1 MNNHLPKPENA
12 VGAIRISSVKQ
23 GLQGDSPEHQKEQIE
38 RYVISHNLNIK
49 KFFIFM
55 ESASKEEQPVQEAI
69 DYCIK
74 KSNNIQVFV
83 IKSIDRFTRGGSYL
97 YDHLKIQL
105 EGNGVRL
112 VDIYGIISDKKVN
125 TLEHL
130 GVEYDWSKYSPTKK
144 TEILEAERAKDE
156 MRDIMTRM
164 IGAEIRYVR
173 MGYRVRQAP
182 FGYQNKKVETPHGKR
197 VILKPHP
204 QESRWVIRM
213 FELRLQGNLN
223 DKEIVETINNL
234 GFKTRTF
241 NKRDPNN
248 RTRVIGKRGG
258 KPLSDKQFWRLIRNP
273 VYAGINTEKWT
284 EGSPVKGRFDG
295 LVSIKIFNKA
305 NRGKITIE
313 NNNGKISIFKKKPPS
328 HLLNKQVKNPKFPYK
343 RHIMC
348 PKCSKPLYGSAS
360 RGKSGKYY
368 PAYHCN
374 KRGHYFRVALKDF
387 NEVVKKFVISLDV
400 TPEYAEKL
408 KQHTLKLWKEK
419 LKTIEN
425 DSQQLDNKISALKV
439 TAEGT
444 VNKIRKLSSDV
455 AIRYIEEDLIEVENE
470 IQQLEEQ
477 QKKTPEKLID
487 MDIVM
492 DNIKYFL
499 EHLEEL
505 LLYQSKPLKKAE
517 YFSLLFE
524 QPPTYAEL
532 VSGTP
537 KLAPIFALK
546 STLDDTNIPD
556 GESAGIRTRDAQ
568 LKRLSL

>member
-1 MNNHLPKPENA
+1 MNNNLSKPKNA
-12 VGAIRISSVKQ
+12 VAAIRISSVKQ

-38 RYVISHNLNIK
+38 RFAASHNLKIK
-49 KFFIFM
+49 KFFIFI

-69 DYCIK
+69 DYCKK
-74 KSNNIQVFV
+74 KSNDIQVFI

-105 EGNGVRL
+105 ETNNVRL
-112 VDIYGIISDKKVN
+112 VDIYGIISTQQIN

-130 GVEYDWSKYSPTKK
+130 DIKYDWSVYSPTKK

-173 MGYRVRQAP
+173 MGYRVRRAP
-182 FGYQNKKVETPHGKR
+182 YGYQNVKVETPHGKR

-204 QESRWVIRM
+204 HESKWIIRM

-223 DKEIVETINNL
+223 DTEIVEKLNNL
-234 GFKTRTF
+234 GFKTRVF
-241 NKRDPNN
+241 LRRDPSDK
-248 RTRVIGKRGG
+248 TKVVGKGG
-258 KPLSDKQFWRLIRNP
+258 GNPLTDKQFWRFVQNSI
-273 VYAGINTEKWT
+273 YAGVNVEKWT
-284 EGSPVKGRFDG
+284 EGKPVKGKFEG
-295 LVSIKIFNKA
+295 LISIKIFNKA
-305 NRGKITIE
+305 NRGKIVIGE
-313 NNNGKISIFKKKPPS
+313 QNGEVIIHKDKPPDY
-328 HLLNKQVKNPKFPYK
+328 LLKKQVKNPRFPYK
-343 RHIMC
+343 RHVMC
-348 PKCSKPLYGSAS
+348 PNCEKPLYGSAS

-374 KRGHYFRVALKDF
+374 KRGHYFRVSLGEF
-387 NEVVKKFVISLDV
+387 NEAIENFVVGLNI

-419 LKTIEN
+419 LKTLEK
-425 DSQQLDNKISALKV
+425 DAQQLDNKISALKV
-439 TAEGT
+439 TSEGT
-444 VNKIRKLSSDV
+444 VNKIRQLSSDV
-455 AIRYIEEDLIEVENE
+455 AIRYMEEDLIKVEGE

-477 QKKTPEKLID
+477 KKQKPEKLID
-487 MDIVM
+487 MELGM

-505 LLYQSKPLKKAE
+505 LLHQPKPLKRAE

-524 QPPTYAEL
+524 EPPTYEEL

-537 KLAPIFALK
+537 KLAPLFALK
-546 STLDDTNIPD
+546 DTIDNPNIPVGD
-556 GESAGIRTRDAQ
+556 PTGSRTPISRM
-568 LKRLSL
+568 RT